1 MSGRRLSSG
10 AVAGRIGGRSF
21 VANRYVPV
29 PRGLV
34 QSSGMP
40 LTNINDVGCGRQHP
54 DMEGAGKLLGIY
66 FAQSRTHLGV
76 QHSTFE
82 EPMARPSEA
91 GHDLFQGGD
100 REREVVRVKSGRDR
114 TLIRQLEP
122 AKARLRCCDVT
133 A

>member
-1 MSGRRLSSG
+1 
-10 AVAGRIGGRSF
+10 
-21 VANRYVPV
+21 
-29 PRGLV
+29 
-34 QSSGMP
+34 MP
-40 LTNINDVGCGRQHP
+40 LTNVNERQCFVVGSIRTWRGT
-54 DMEGAGKLLGIY
+54 GKLLGVY

-82 EPMARPSEA
+82 EPMAKPSQA
-91 GHDLFQGGD
+91 GHNLFQGGD
-100 REREVVRVKSGRDR
+100 REREEVRVKSGRER